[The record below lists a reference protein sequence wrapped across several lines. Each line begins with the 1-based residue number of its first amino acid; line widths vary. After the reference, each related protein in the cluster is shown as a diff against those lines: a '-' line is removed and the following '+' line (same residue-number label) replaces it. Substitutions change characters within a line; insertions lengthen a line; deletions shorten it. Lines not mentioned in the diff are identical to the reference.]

1 MIIHDVVVLGATVA
15 GLTAAR
21 MLAREGFDVVVL
33 DPNIEHRSA
42 AIGHGV
48 AAAGHASTVADMR
61 DNYGEAIAVEHIV
74 RNLRGTEF
82 IRSVLAEGDANCLE
96 LGFVDH
102 SRGDT
107 TAADLRRLAKLFE
120 QAGAE
125 VDVTPGALSSRALV
139 VGPLEYAK
147 ELRAQAVAAGAQ
159 VVHGV
164 TVTHV
169 RRNDGAT
176 GIAFRNN
183 LAWAREPGAVAG
195 IAALD
200 TLGVSPWGR
209 HVRVGPA
216 QWIPTVTARLAQPIG
231 WVELRSHGAAWMV
244 RPDGD
249 HHLVVGQKV
258 ALGRIDEARAALA
271 EELESQ
277 GAEVLAS
284 GQLAIDPSDHG
295 RPLVGASAIPGGYY
309 ARGNG
314 RGELMNGTASG
325 LWLAETLIGQHHQ
338 GHSLPLNRRVRASL
352 KSWVLK
358 HRR

>member
-1 MIIHDVVVLGATVA
+1 MIHDVVVLGATVA

-21 MLAREGFDVVVL
+21 VLAREGFDVVVL
-33 DPNIEHRSA
+33 DPNLENRSA

-48 AAAGHASTVADMR
+48 AAAGHASTVSSMR
-61 DNYGEAIAVEHIV
+61 TAYGETVAVEHIM

-82 IRSVLAEGDANCLE
+82 IRSVLTEGDVDGRE
-96 LGFVDH
+96 LGFIDR
-102 SRGDT
+102 SRGQT
-107 TAADLRRLAKLFE
+107 TTADLRDLVRLFAK
-120 QAGAE
+120 AGAE
-125 VDVTPGALSSRALV
+125 VDAATGALVSHALV
-139 VGPLEYAK
+139 VDPLAYAV

-169 RRNDGAT
+169 RRKEGST
-176 GIAFRNN
+176 GVAFRNN

-195 IAALD
+195 VVVID
-200 TLGVSPWGR
+200 TLGVTPWGR
-209 HVRVGPA
+209 QVRVGPA
-216 QWIPTVTARLAQPIG
+216 QWIPTMTVRLAEPIPH
-231 WVELRSHGAAWMV
+231 VELRSHGQAWLL

-249 HHLVVGQKV
+249 HHLVVGQK
-258 ALGRIDEARAALA
+258 ASLGRIDEVRADLA
-271 EELESQ
+271 AELEGQ
-277 GAEVLAS
+277 GAEVIAS
-284 GQLAIDPSDHG
+284 GKLAIDPSDHG

-325 LWLAETLIGQHHQ
+325 LWLAETLVGQREEGQ
-338 GHSLPLNRRVRASL
+338 SLPLNRRMRASARTWL
-352 KSWVLK
+352 LK

>member
-1 MIIHDVVVLGATVA
+1 MIHDVVILGATVA

-21 MLAREGFDVVVL
+21 MLARDGFDVVVL

-48 AAAGHASTVADMR
+48 AAAGHASTISDMR
-61 DNYGEAIAVEHIV
+61 ANYGEAIAVEHIH

-82 IRSVLAEGDANCLE
+82 IRSVLAEGDATGLE

-102 SRGDT
+102 SRGHT
-107 TAADLRRLAKLFE
+107 TIPDLQDLAQLFAE
-120 QAGAE
+120 AGAE
-125 VDVTPGALSSRALV
+125 VDITPGALSSRALV
-139 VGPLEYAK
+139 VDPLEYAAA
-147 ELRAQAVAAGAQ
+147 LRAQAVAAGAQ

-169 RRNDGAT
+169 RRKEGAT

-183 LAWAREPGAVAG
+183 LAWAREPGAVAA
-195 IAALD
+195 IAAVD
-200 TLGVSPWGR
+200 TLGVTPWGR
-209 HVRVGPA
+209 QVRVGPA
-216 QWIPTVTARLAQPIG
+216 QWIPTMTARLASPIG

-249 HHLVVGQKV
+249 HHLVVGHK
-258 ALGRIDEARAALA
+258 AGLGKIDDAITAMA

-277 GAEVLAS
+277 GAEVVAS
-284 GQLAIDPSDHG
+284 GRLAIDPSDHG
-295 RPLVGASAIPGGYY
+295 RPLVGISAIPGGYY

-325 LWLAETLIGQHHQ
+325 LWLAETLIGQHD
-338 GHSLPLNRRVRASL
+338 GRSLPLNRRMRAGVR
-352 KSWVLK
+352 SWLLS